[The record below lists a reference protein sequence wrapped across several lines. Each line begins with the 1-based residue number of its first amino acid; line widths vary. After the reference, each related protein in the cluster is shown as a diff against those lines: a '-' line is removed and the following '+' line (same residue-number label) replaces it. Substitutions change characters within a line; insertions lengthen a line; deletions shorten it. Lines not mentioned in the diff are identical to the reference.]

1 MTVGFQLTARKVGAI
16 KATGKK
22 QVFTDGNGLRL
33 IVEPSGSKRWLLR
46 RMVGGKDKELGLG
59 GYPAVSLEEARSKAS
74 ALRAGSALPVIRKS
88 THSIA
93 GTAVSGSGT
102 TFEEAAREYFE
113 MHKGSWKAR
122 AGATNWMS
130 RMTMHAFPK
139 IGRVDMREFS
149 SANVLAVLK
158 PIWTTLPGIAKK
170 LRVDMG
176 AVVSL
181 AVANRWCGP
190 EASHA
195 IMLASRALPRQPK
208 SEGHEAMPVEAVPGF
223 FRELQ
228 DIRADVAL
236 RLAMAFLILTA
247 KRSGEVRLAERVEIR
262 EGDAMWTIPAS
273 RMKAGRAHREPL
285 TPQAMAILRQAQ
297 ALSGDSPYVFPNP
310 NTGKPYSDMALLS
323 LLRRNGHTATVHGFR
338 ATFRTWAAEE
348 TNYPRAICELAL
360 AHGNPDKIEAAYQ
373 RSDLEAKRR
382 AMMKDWAK
390 AAVGDDSRPHLWEYD
405 RTARFG
411 RAGGVAECAALD
423 VRQPE

>member
-46 RMVGGKDKELGLG
+46 RMIDGKDKELGLG
-59 GYPAVSLEEARSKAS
+59 GYPAVSLAEARAKAS
-74 ALRAGSALPVIRKS
+74 ALRAGLALPATPKS
-88 THSIA
+88 PRSTIA
-93 GTAVSGSGT
+93 PATTGSGT
-102 TFEEAAREYFE
+102 TFEEAAREYFQ

-139 IGRVDMREFS
+139 IGGVDMGQFS
-149 SANVLAVLK
+149 SADVLAVLK

-181 AVANRWCGP
+181 AIANRWCGP
-190 EASHA
+190 EASNA
-195 IMLASRALPRQPK
+195 VMLAARALPRQPK

-223 FRELQ
+223 FRELP
-228 DIRADVAL
+228 DIRADVLL

-247 KRSGEVRLAERVEIR
+247 KRSGEVRLAEKVEIR

-285 TPQAMAILRQAQ
+285 TRQAMAILQQAQ
-297 ALSGDSPYVFPNP
+297 ALSGDSPYLFPNP

-373 RSDLEAKRR
+373 RSDLEAKWR
-382 AMMKDWAK
+382 AMMHDWAK
-390 AAVGDDSRPHLWEYD
+390 AAVGDDVRPNHYEYD
-405 RTARFG
+405 STPRFV
-411 RAGGVAECAALD
+411 RAGNVAEYAALD
-423 VRQPE
+423 VGQQD

>member
-46 RMVGGKDKELGLG
+46 RMIDGKDREVGLG
-59 GYPAVSLEEARSKAS
+59 GYPAVSLEEARTKAA
-74 ALRAGSALPVIRKS
+74 ALRAGSALPAIRKS
-88 THSIA
+88 PHSIA

-113 MHKGSWKAR
+113 MHKGKAR

-130 RMTMHAFPK
+130 PMTMHAFPK
-139 IGRVDMREFS
+139 IGGVDMGQFS
-149 SANVLAVLK
+149 SADVLAVLK
-158 PIWTTLPGIAKK
+158 PIWTTLPGIGKK

-181 AVANRWCGP
+181 AIANRWCGP
-190 EASHA
+190 EASNA
-195 IMLASRALPRQPK
+195 VMLAARALPRQPK

-228 DIRADVAL
+228 DFRADMLL

-247 KRSGEVRLAERVEIR
+247 KRSGEVRLAEKAEIR

-273 RMKAGRAHREPL
+273 RMKAGRIHREPL
-285 TPQAMAILRQAQ
+285 TPQAMGILRQAQ
-297 ALSGDSPYVFPNP
+297 ALSGDSPYIFPNP

-348 TNYPRAICELAL
+348 TNYARAICELAL

-382 AMMKDWAK
+382 AMMNDWAK
-390 AAVGDDSRPHLWEYD
+390 AAIGDDVRPHLCEYGS
-405 RTARFG
+405 TPRFV
-411 RAGGVAECAALD
+411 RAGDVAEYAALD
-423 VRQPE
+423 VGQPD